1 MMMMMGSSQ
10 GARRSRLGDERKKRK
25 AAKRKR
31 SNESSKAIS
40 YFTKVV
46 GSVDVAVAVAVA
58 VAVVI
63 NVAFKCAFHG
73 QTRQRQRQRLTTP
86 SVRLNYVRVLR
97 VLADFVIR
105 FSLELTHNYGQCQ
118 QHLPLAPPLLP
129 RCIAV
134 FLVVVLVV
142 VATRFSLATCI
153 PRIAKAHR
161 ELTGLLCLG
170 SSVRFWFGNLL
181 WVKWAPK

>member
-1 MMMMMGSSQ
+1 MWCPICLCGCRCADLQMWTTTMMMMMGSSQ
-10 GARRSRLGDERKKRK
+10 GARRSRLGDERKKKK

-58 VAVVI
+58 VVI

-73 QTRQRQRQRLTTP
+73 QTRQRQRQRQRLTTP

-129 RCIAV
+129 PSA
-134 FLVVVLVV
+134 
-142 VATRFSLATCI
+142 
-153 PRIAKAHR
+153 
-161 ELTGLLCLG
+161 
-170 SSVRFWFGNLL
+170 
-181 WVKWAPK
+181 

>member
-1 MMMMMGSSQ
+1 MN
-10 GARRSRLGDERKKRK
+10 EKKK

-46 GSVDVAVAVAVA
+46 ASVDVAVAVA

-73 QTRQRQRQRLTTP
+73 QTRQRPRQRLTTP

-118 QHLPLAPPLLP
+118 HRPPPLCSPLHNCLFSCFCYSFFT
-129 RCIAV
+129 RNVHSSHSQGRAAAQGAT
-134 FLVVVLVV
+134 VLGE
-142 VATRFSLATCI
+142 F
-153 PRIAKAHR
+153 
-161 ELTGLLCLG
+161 G
-170 SSVRFWFGNLL
+170 SVWFWFGNLL

>member
-10 GARRSRLGDERKKRK
+10 GARRSRLGDERKKKK

-58 VAVVI
+58 VVI

-73 QTRQRQRQRLTTP
+73 QRLTTP

-129 RCIAV
+129 PSA
-134 FLVVVLVV
+134 
-142 VATRFSLATCI
+142 
-153 PRIAKAHR
+153 
-161 ELTGLLCLG
+161 
-170 SSVRFWFGNLL
+170 
-181 WVKWAPK
+181 

>member
-10 GARRSRLGDERKKRK
+10 GARRSRLGDERKKKK

-46 GSVDVAVAVAVA
+46 GSVDVAVAV
-58 VAVVI
+58 VI

-73 QTRQRQRQRLTTP
+73 QTRQRQWQRLTTP

-118 QHLPLAPPLLP
+118 QHLPLAPPLLPP